1 VADRLGRE
9 FKSYPVRTEHISH
22 TVYLGPRRGPGVLLL
37 HEIAGLTTG
46 TLDLAEQITGAGFT
60 VAVPH
65 LFGRIAGE
73 GPQAMAVGFRE
84 LLGSCI
90 RREMNLLVFNQPER
104 GTRWLI
110 EAVRWLA
117 SETDSRRGV
126 GVIGMCATGSYALGA
141 IFDSRVGAVVAS
153 QAATPYLRPA
163 SWGVRHGDHRL
174 REGDTALMAL
184 RFQRDF
190 KAAKRRVKR
199 LARILGVR
207 VDSRRLGP
215 DDSKL
220 PKCDRGVEI
229 QTGGRLHVIWADGSG
244 HSVLSEERVELAV
257 AQMIS
262 FLEANLGSDPIR
274 SAERDG

>member
-1 VADRLGRE
+1 VAEPLRKE
-9 FKSYPVRTEHISH
+9 FVPHPVQTEDISH

-46 TLDLAEQITGAGFT
+46 TLELAEEITRAGFT

-73 GPQAMAVGFRE
+73 GPGAMAVGFRG

-104 GTRWLI
+104 GTRWLV
-110 EAVRWLA
+110 EAVGWLA
-117 SETDSRRGV
+117 EKSDSPRGV

-141 IFDSRVGAVVAS
+141 IFDARVGAVVAS
-153 QAATPYLRPA
+153 QAATPYFRPA
-163 SWGVRHGDHRL
+163 SWGVRGGDQRL
-174 REGDTALMAL
+174 GHGDTALMAL

-199 LARILGVR
+199 LPQILE
-207 VDSRRLGP
+207 VDLASERLGP
-215 DDSKL
+215 GDPKL
-220 PKCDRGVEI
+220 PKCDRGIEI
-229 QTGGRLHVIWADGSG
+229 QTGGRLRVIWADGSG
-244 HSVLSEERVELAV
+244 HSVLNEERVDLAV

-262 FLEANLGSDPIR
+262 FLTVNLASDPNR
-274 SAERDG
+274 SAEGND